1 MEPAGRPA
9 PAAVPLPDLGL
20 EPGLVEPFRRGT
32 RAAHPRV
39 PAGRPADR
47 DRALLPAPPRDARAW
62 PLDAAA
68 PRLGREWTGERPH
81 RTVGAALPGG
91 AAHRA
96 ARDPGRLAPGPSL
109 EHRPHPRLCR
119 AGAIARLDGAPH
131 CLS

>member
-9 PAAVPLPDLGL
+9 PGAVPLPDLGM

-32 RAAHPRV
+32 RAADPRV

-47 DRALLPAPPRDARAW
+47 HRALLPAPPRDPRAR

-68 PRLGREWTGERPH
+68 PWLGRQWSGQRSH

-91 AAHRA
+91 ASHGA

-109 EHRPHPRLCR
+109 EHRPHPRLWR
-119 AGAIARLDGAPH
+119 AGAIARL
-131 CLS
+131 